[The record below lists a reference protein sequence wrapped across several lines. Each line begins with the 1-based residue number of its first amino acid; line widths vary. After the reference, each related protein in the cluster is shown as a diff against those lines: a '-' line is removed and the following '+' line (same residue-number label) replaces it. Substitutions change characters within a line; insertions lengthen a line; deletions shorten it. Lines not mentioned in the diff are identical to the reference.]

1 MERPDF
7 GILLGLAYA
16 AFVDELRAH
25 LAESGFEALNHSFG
39 YVARALA
46 AQNLSLSE
54 LAVHLGI
61 TSQGALKIVDDM
73 EENHYLER
81 VPDPEDGRTKR
92 LRLTK
97 RGRAALAAA
106 RAFHA
111 HFEAELARRGGA
123 RQAAALRAALTEL
136 VQRRELAGKP
146 VTLRPM

>member
-1 MERPDF
+1 MEPLDF
-7 GILLGLAYA
+7 GILLGLAYS

-25 LAESGFEALNHSFG
+25 LAEKGFDGLNRSFG

-46 AQNLSLSE
+46 EDSLSLSE
-54 LAVHLGI
+54 LAGRLGI

-73 EENHYLER
+73 EQNRYLER
-81 VPDPEDGRTKR
+81 SPDPSDGRAKR

-111 HFEAELARRGGA
+111 RFEADLARRMGT
-123 RQAAALRAALTEL
+123 RPTAALRSALTHL
-136 VQRRELAGKP
+136 VQDREGKGAP
-146 VTLRPM
+146 VILRPM

>member
-1 MERPDF
+1 MDRPDF

-25 LAESGFEALNHSFG
+25 LAASGFDGLSGSFG

-46 AQNLSLSE
+46 EESLSLRE
-54 LAVHLGI
+54 LADRLGI

-73 EENHYLER
+73 EKNHYLER
-81 VPDPEDGRTKR
+81 SPDPEDGRTKR

-97 RGRAALAAA
+97 RGRAALTAA

-111 HFEAELARRGGA
+111 KFESDLARHGGA
-123 RQAAALRAALTEL
+123 RQAASLRAALTDL
-136 VQRRELAGKP
+136 VQRRELGGAP